1 VTFAVNLVS
10 LMLSLPAFGGQADI
24 TGRHPAT
31 GVVLSVDAPAR
42 TFVASIDSIPGV
54 MAAMTMPFK
63 VRDAKEFAGVAPG
76 AVIDFT
82 LVVDKTS
89 SYAEG
94 LRVRR
99 YQNLEQDPMAASR
112 LALFRQVANGRPAR
126 MLAVGDA
133 VPDFTLIDQHS
144 QPVSLSSFKGKV
156 VAVNFM
162 YTTCQLPDFCIRLVN
177 HFAVLQKR
185 LAARLGRD
193 LILLTIS
200 FDPER
205 DRPDVLDHYAAQ
217 WKPVPGTWHFLT
229 GTTAEVG
236 RVLDLFGVS
245 AFLNEGLMDHSLRTV
260 VIDRRG
266 ALAATLEGNRY
277 SSDQL
282 GDLVQTILD
291 ARSVA
296 RGR

>member
-1 VTFAVNLVS
+1 MMGRAVVNLLVA
-10 LMLSLPAFGGQADI
+10 LLAFGYQASI

-31 GVVLSVDAPAR
+31 GLVLSVDPSAR

-54 MAAMTMPFK
+54 MAAMTMPFN
-63 VRDAKEFAGVAPG
+63 VRDVKEFAGVSPG
-76 AVIDFT
+76 AIIDFT
-82 LVVDKTS
+82 LVIDKS
-89 SYAEG
+89 ASYAEG

-126 MLAVGDA
+126 ALAVGDA

-144 QPVSLSSFKGKV
+144 KPVSLSAFKGKV

-162 YTTCQLPDFCIRLVN
+162 YTTCQLPDFCVRLVN

-185 LAARLGRD
+185 LSTRLGRD

-229 GTTAEVG
+229 GSTADVG
-236 RVLDLFGVS
+236 RVLDQFGVS
-245 AFLNEGLMDHSLRTV
+245 AFANEGLMDHSLRTV

-266 ALAATLEGNRY
+266 TLAATLEGNRY

-282 GDLVQTILD
+282 GDLVQAVLD
-291 ARSVA
+291 ARPA
-296 RGR
+296 GR

>member
-1 VTFAVNLVS
+1 MRGALVNLFVG
-10 LMLSLPAFGGQADI
+10 LLVFGYQAGV

-31 GVVLSVDAPAR
+31 GLVLSVDSSAR

-54 MAAMTMPFK
+54 MAAMTMPFN
-63 VRDAKEFAGVAPG
+63 VRDVKEFAGVVPG
-76 AVIDFT
+76 AMIDFT
-82 LVVDKTS
+82 LVIDKNA

-94 LRVRR
+94 LHVRR
-99 YQNLEQDPMAASR
+99 YQNLEQDPLAASR
-112 LALFRQVANGRPAR
+112 LALFRQIATGRPTRA
-126 MLAVGDA
+126 LAVGDA

-144 QPVSLSSFKGKV
+144 QSVSLSAFKGKV

-162 YTTCQLPDFCIRLVN
+162 YTTCQLPDFCVRLVN

-185 LAARLGRD
+185 LSARLGRD

-229 GTTAEVG
+229 GSTADVG

-245 AFLNEGLMDHSLRTV
+245 AFANEGLMDHSLRTV

-266 ALAATLEGNRY
+266 TLAATLEGNRY

-282 GDLVQTILD
+282 GDLVQAVLD
-291 ARSVA
+291 ARPAA
-296 RGR
+296 RGK

>member
-1 VTFAVNLVS
+1 MMGRAVVNLVVA
-10 LMLSLPAFGGQADI
+10 LLVFGYQAGI

-31 GVVLSVDAPAR
+31 GLVLSVDASAR

-54 MAAMTMPFK
+54 MAAMTMPFQ
-63 VRDAKEFAGVAPG
+63 VRDAKELAGVVPG
-76 AVIDFT
+76 AIIDFALVID
-82 LVVDKTS
+82 KS
-89 SYAEG
+89 ASYAEG
-94 LRVRR
+94 LHVRR
-99 YQNLEQDPMAASR
+99 YQNLEQDPLAAQR
-112 LALFRQVANGRPAR
+112 LALFRQVAKGQPAR
-126 MLAVGDA
+126 ALAVGDA

-144 QPVSLSSFKGKV
+144 RPLSLSALKGKV

-162 YTTCQLPDFCIRLVN
+162 YTTCQLPDFCVRLVN

-185 LAARLGRD
+185 FSTRLGRD

-205 DRPDVLDHYAAQ
+205 DRPEVLDHYAAQ

-229 GTTAEVG
+229 GSTADVG

-245 AFLNEGLMDHSLRTV
+245 AFPNEGLMDHSLRTV

-282 GDLVQTILD
+282 GDLVQAVLD
-291 ARSVA
+291 PRPPA